1 MVPLRK
7 EALALSGS
15 LNTWRKL
22 FSHWDSDSDF
32 INLELPEKLIE
43 TSHQSARVSFAFAVA
58 DALLTRARLH
68 ECCSAMAEQW
78 PLWTDW
84 CAELLIQTHLEN
96 IFPEKLFSD
105 ESRILLGLDL
115 HDLKEIRQAI
125 ESARY
130 EISLD
135 SKLSFIFEYR
145 DSILRSMALAE
156 LRYASSSPEQ
166 FRRQVNEIFHSVAK
180 KLEFDD
186 QTRWHLKQYLAND
199 YLPPWLFYSEKLEN
213 NYEVLFQK
221 IYSADS
227 DLVWTTQ
234 DLELPSSAFD
244 ENVRLQIELFFNRLS
259 RSVLDMRY
267 QDYVYAAIADGGQW
281 GSNSAIGT
289 SQNVHIIPSTER
301 QQRAKF
307 NNIRRSNFSQEVHP
321 KITIALAASQ
331 DKRRKTFFT
340 KVIKNLGEHLQIYTQ
355 QDAII
360 IVTDNWDP
368 ELIKGK
374 LSNFEQYKTHS
385 EKFVF
390 LQVDGNFVLQQRI

>member
-22 FSHWDSDSDF
+22 FSHWPTDSDV
-32 INLELPEKLIE
+32 ITLELPEKLNE
-43 TSHQSARVSFAFAVA
+43 TSTQIPRVSFGFAVA
-58 DALLTRARLH
+58 DALLTRARLI
-68 ECCSAMAEQW
+68 ECCSALAEQW
-78 PLWTDW
+78 PLWRGW
-84 CAELLIQTHLEN
+84 CEELLTQTRLED
-96 IFPEKLFSD
+96 IFPDKLLSD
-105 ESRILLGLDL
+105 ESRMLQGLGLQDL
-115 HDLKEIRQAI
+115 EEASSYIQ
-125 ESARY
+125 SAGY
-130 EISLD
+130 EVSLD
-135 SKLSFIFEYR
+135 SKLSFVYEYR

-156 LRYASSSPEQ
+156 LHYAGSPPDQ
-166 FRRQVNEIFHSVAK
+166 IRRQVNEIFNSVAK

-199 YLPPWLFYSEKLEN
+199 YLPPWLFYSRKLEN
-213 NYEVLFQK
+213 KYEVLFQK

-227 DLVWTTQ
+227 DLDWPKQ

-331 DKRRKTFFT
+331 DKRRKTIFT